1 MKSDYVPQLRD
12 LPAGRVA
19 ERKRHLLATITLEKQ
34 GPRFALPAVALP
46 RIRVAALTAPVLVL
60 VGAIGVLSLDTGAA
74 SGTPALPEALPFSHG
89 SNQQAVTLLD
99 NASALRRQASDGTG
113 PVTYAK
119 TQNYAL
125 QVNVGG
131 GTSTSYFETTVRQVW
146 VAADGSAVAKTW
158 LQDTTPAGAAVGPAT
173 DESSGQWQ
181 DTNKGLP
188 ATPAALK
195 AALLATTPAN
205 TPASEQQTILAQGV
219 MSQLGEGTATPR
231 QAAALYQLLATLP
244 GVFDAGTVTDNAGVA
259 GQAIGVP
266 TGTFDSGQTC
276 VAVHSTPS
284 QPQMDTILASRHA
297 LGQGITYLV
306 LDPTTGQPLEVESID
321 TPNAPCGLDLPR
333 VPTIEDYNVLLQEG
347 QVAQTGAL
355 PS

>member
-1 MKSDYVPQLRD
+1 VP
-12 LPAGRVA
+12 
-19 ERKRHLLATITLEKQ
+19 
-34 GPRFALPAVALP
+34 LP
-46 RIRVAALTAPVLVL
+46 RIRVVALAAPALVL
-60 VGAIGVLSLDTGAA
+60 FGAIGVFILAPGAA
-74 SGTPALPEALPFSHG
+74 SGTPALPKPLPFSHG
-89 SNQQAVTLLD
+89 SNQQAVTLLE
-99 NASALRRQASDGTG
+99 NASALRSQATAGSG

-131 GTSTSYFETTVRQVW
+131 GTSTSYFETTVREVW

-173 DESSGQWQ
+173 DESTSPWQ
-181 DTNKGLP
+181 NTNKSLP
-188 ATPAALK
+188 TTAAALET
-195 AALLATTPAN
+195 ALLATTPAI
-205 TPASEQQTILAQGV
+205 TPESEKQTILAQGV
-219 MSQLGEGTATPR
+219 MSQLGEGTATPS
-231 QAAALYQLLATLP
+231 QVAALYQLLAKLP
-244 GVFDAGTVTDNAGVA
+244 GVFDAGTVTDNTGVA

-276 VAVHSTPS
+276 VPVHGTPS
-284 QPQMDTILASRHA
+284 QPQMDAILASRHA

-321 TPNAPCGLDLPR
+321 TPNAPCALDLPR
-333 VPTIEDYNVLLQEG
+333 DPTIEDYNLLLQEG
-347 QVAQTGAL
+347 QVNQTGTV